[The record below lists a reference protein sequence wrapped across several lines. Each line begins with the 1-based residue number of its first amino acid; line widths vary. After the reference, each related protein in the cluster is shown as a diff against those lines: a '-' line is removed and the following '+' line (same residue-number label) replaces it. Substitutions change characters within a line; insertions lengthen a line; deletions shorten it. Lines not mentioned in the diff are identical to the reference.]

1 MVPLLKTHY
10 VFLNLAFKFLK
21 KNYVIL
27 KKELKRKT
35 KLEKYG
41 TFIKVG
47 NFEKKNMR
55 HNLLLLL
62 FFTVI
67 SFGQTWK
74 DPKVEKLF
82 LENNFID
89 AKKYIESKLNADNP
103 SSKEEIVYYQSKLS
117 HSYLRTGD
125 FDKALFYAK
134 KSITNSKLIE
144 DKLILSETWRAM
156 AFAYLRKG
164 ELDSAMGYS
173 EKMYHY
179 GKESNNYD
187 FTRAAV
193 MAMGNISMQLEKYQN
208 AVNLY
213 SDVLQ
218 LTEKNTNAAANLK
231 VDYYNLGLAYARLK
245 QIEKSNIYLELAAKR
260 TEKENDEILL
270 GRIYGSLL
278 DNYSKLNN
286 NRKRLFYQD
295 KANKIAEKKD
305 NSQLLA
311 MGYSNMMEWSLHEN
325 NPTKAIEYGKKSLE
339 NLKKFPIKQLEIR
352 VDSMMYA
359 ALKTMKRNEEAL
371 SFLESFTSKK
381 KKINNS
387 KVQNNLNELLVKYD
401 LENKNLKIKNQKN
414 LLLIAQRE
422 KNIYLLILCIITVLL
437 LGISIFRKKQNSY
450 KKFLYKKEKHH
461 EELFLQTKS
470 LFNLINRTKYKNSK
484 TAELINSEPLNS
496 KSEYLFNKIID
507 TIDTEKLFLNPELDQ
522 KTLIRILGTNKKYL
536 YEAIKIHSESN
547 FRGIINR
554 LRINHAKKIIET
566 NINEGTI
573 INFTELYLTSGFN
586 ANSSF
591 YRIFKSLTG
600 LSPAEYALEFKK
612 DQSKKRK
619 TQKIAV

>member
-1 MVPLLKTHY
+1 
-10 VFLNLAFKFLK
+10 
-21 KNYVIL
+21 
-27 KKELKRKT
+27 
-35 KLEKYG
+35 
-41 TFIKVG
+41 
-47 NFEKKNMR
+47 MR
-55 HNLLLLL
+55 HNLLLLLL

-89 AKKYIESKLNADNP
+89 AKKHIESKLNADTP
-103 SSKEEIVYYQSKLS
+103 PPKEEIVYYQSKLS

-437 LGISIFRKKQNSY
+437 LGFIMLRKNQKFY
-450 KKFLYKKEKHH
+450 KKLLYKKEKYY
-461 EELFLQTKS
+461 ENLFIQTKS
-470 LFNLINRTKYKNSK
+470 LFDLVNKTKSNTKKSD
-484 TAELINSEPLNS
+484 ELSDSELLNS

-600 LSPAEYALEFKK
+600 LSPAEYAMEFKK

>member
-1 MVPLLKTHY
+1 
-10 VFLNLAFKFLK
+10 
-21 KNYVIL
+21 
-27 KKELKRKT
+27 
-35 KLEKYG
+35 
-41 TFIKVG
+41 
-47 NFEKKNMR
+47 
-55 HNLLLLL
+55 
-62 FFTVI
+62 
-67 SFGQTWK
+67 
-74 DPKVEKLF
+74 
-82 LENNFID
+82 
-89 AKKYIESKLNADNP
+89 
-103 SSKEEIVYYQSKLS
+103 
-117 HSYLRTGD
+117 
-125 FDKALFYAK
+125 
-134 KSITNSKLIE
+134 
-144 DKLILSETWRAM
+144 
-156 AFAYLRKG
+156 
-164 ELDSAMGYS
+164 
-173 EKMYHY
+173 
-179 GKESNNYD
+179 
-187 FTRAAV
+187 

-208 AVNLY
+208 AVDLY

-218 LTEKNTNAAANLK
+218 LTEKNTNATANLK

-352 VDSMMYA
+352 VDSMMYT

-401 LENKNLKIKNQKN
+401 LENKNLKIKNQKS

-437 LGISIFRKKQNSY
+437 LGISILRKKQNSY

-536 YEAIKIHSESN
+536 YEAIKIHGESN

-554 LRINHAKKIIET
+554 LRINHAKKLIET

>member
-1 MVPLLKTHY
+1 
-10 VFLNLAFKFLK
+10 
-21 KNYVIL
+21 
-27 KKELKRKT
+27 
-35 KLEKYG
+35 
-41 TFIKVG
+41 
-47 NFEKKNMR
+47 MR

-89 AKKYIESKLNADNP
+89 AKKYIESKLNADNA

-208 AVNLY
+208 AVDLY

-218 LTEKNTNAAANLK
+218 LTEKNTNATANLK

-352 VDSMMYA
+352 VDSMMYT

-387 KVQNNLNELLVKYD
+387 KVQNNLNELLVKND
-401 LENKNLKIKNQKN
+401 LENKNLKIKNQKS

-437 LGISIFRKKQNSY
+437 LGISILRKKQNSY

-536 YEAIKIHSESN
+536 YEAIKIHGESN

-554 LRINHAKKIIET
+554 LRINHAKKLIET

>member
-1 MVPLLKTHY
+1 
-10 VFLNLAFKFLK
+10 
-21 KNYVIL
+21 
-27 KKELKRKT
+27 
-35 KLEKYG
+35 
-41 TFIKVG
+41 
-47 NFEKKNMR
+47 MR

-89 AKKYIESKLNADNP
+89 AKKYIESKLNADNA

-208 AVNLY
+208 AVDLY

-218 LTEKNTNAAANLK
+218 LTEKNTNATANLK

-352 VDSMMYA
+352 VDSMMYT

-401 LENKNLKIKNQKN
+401 LENKNLKIKNQKS

-437 LGISIFRKKQNSY
+437 LGISILRKKQNSY

-536 YEAIKIHSESN
+536 YEAIKIHGESN

-554 LRINHAKKIIET
+554 LRINHAKKLIET